1 MRQKQLLVLV
11 TKDRKQY
18 VYMNY
23 YMRIEYENNNHILY
37 TLK

>member
-11 TKDRKQY
+11 TKERKQY
-18 VYMNY
+18 VYMSY
-23 YMRIEYENNNHILY
+23 CMRIEYENNNHILY